1 MIMENRSKRLSE
13 PLSWGRRE
21 KTVVAVLASCLAIVV
36 IGFGVFA
43 LTSGSNSKEP
53 KDCVDITFASTLG
66 VAKMHACG
74 TRAKT
79 LCAAPQ
85 ASKEIAQPLKQACRR
100 AGFPFE

>member
-21 KTVVAVLASCLAIVV
+21 KTVVAVLASCIVV
-36 IGFGVFA
+36 VLIGLGAFA
-43 LTSGSNSKEP
+43 LTSGSKEP

-66 VAKMHACG
+66 AARMHACG
-74 TRAKT
+74 AHAKI

>member
-13 PLSWGRRE
+13 PLHWGRRE
-21 KTVVAVLASCLAIVV
+21 KAVVAVLVSCVLIVS
-36 IGFGVFA
+36 IGLGA
-43 LTSGSNSKEP
+43 YSLTSGSVEP

-66 VAKMHACG
+66 AARMHACG
-74 TRAKT
+74 ARART

-100 AGFPFE
+100 AGYPFE

>member
-13 PLSWGRRE
+13 PLRWGRRE
-21 KTVVAVLASCLAIVV
+21 KAIVATLLSCLLLVAVGLGA
-36 IGFGVFA
+36 FA
-43 LTSGSNSKEP
+43 LTSGSREP

-66 VAKMHACG
+66 AAKMHACG
-74 TRAKT
+74 ARAKT

-100 AGFPFE
+100 AGYPFE

>member
-13 PLSWGRRE
+13 PLSWGARE
-21 KTVVAVLASCLAIVV
+21 KGIVAALLSCVVLVAVGLGA
-36 IGFGVFA
+36 FA
-43 LTSGSNSKEP
+43 LTSGSKEP

-66 VAKMHACG
+66 AARMHACG
-74 TRAKT
+74 ARART

-100 AGFPFE
+100 AGYPFE

>member
-21 KTVVAVLASCLAIVV
+21 KTVVAVLASCIVIV
-36 IGFGVFA
+36 LIGLGAFA
-43 LTSGSNSKEP
+43 LTSGSKEP

-66 VAKMHACG
+66 AARMHACG
-74 TRAKT
+74 ARAKT

>member
-13 PLSWGRRE
+13 PLRWGRRE
-21 KTVVAVLASCLAIVV
+21 KTVVAVLRQLRADRVDWARRLCPDKRLE
-36 IGFGVFA
+36 
-43 LTSGSNSKEP
+43 EP

-66 VAKMHACG
+66 AAHDARLW
-74 TRAKT
+74 RARQD

-100 AGFPFE
+100 AGYPFE

>member
-21 KTVVAVLASCLAIVV
+21 KTIVAVLLSCLAL
-36 IGFGVFA
+36 GLLGLGAFA
-43 LTSGSNSKEP
+43 LTGGSKEP

-66 VAKMHACG
+66 AAKMHACG
-74 TRAKT
+74 ARAKT
-79 LCAAPQ
+79 MCAAPN

-100 AGFPFE
+100 AGYPFE